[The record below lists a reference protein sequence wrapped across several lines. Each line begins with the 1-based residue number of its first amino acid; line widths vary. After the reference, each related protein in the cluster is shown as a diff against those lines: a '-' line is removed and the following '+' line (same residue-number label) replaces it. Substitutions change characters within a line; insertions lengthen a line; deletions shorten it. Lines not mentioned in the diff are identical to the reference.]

1 MLAERIFGEE
11 GHLELT
17 VVNFNTMPAKLR
29 SGLLDCAVAIAQKDM
44 SPSLSYSNAYYDD
57 AVAIMVRADSAVTEP
72 HQLAGLTVGCINR
85 DGTNQRY
92 TCRNVLNSFA
102 SGLSPAAKVV
112 EYSAIPDMIAD
123 LADGTID
130 AVCLEYA
137 LLYSYYSP
145 EGHRILS
152 EAIGTISY
160 AVALPS
166 GRQRPAEIANELIA
180 ELRASGELQAM
191 LSPLGPAGL
200 QRLVRRD
207 LSQRALFVILPKDE
221 QGRLFLT
228 LTRACFPTK
237 PLLTPK
243 GQSYVISTS
252 STSYFAPVMVTPCA
266 TLPMQNTE
274 NNPFLRS
281 GRSILP
287 FCTTTAT
294 HASSIKYPCA
304 PWEAK

>member
-1 MLAERIFGEE
+1 MIQRKLINFFHSLKRKQVLMFLGVLLLLVAVILFFSLRPGPDPMESAEIAAILDRGVLRVGVRNDIPGFSSDTGGSAPEGFEVELAELLAERIFGEE

-29 SGLLDCAVAIAQKDM
+29 SSLLDCAIAIAQKDM

-166 GRQRPAEIANELIA
+166 GSSALAEIANELIA

-191 LSPLGPAGL
+191 LTRWAL
-200 QRLVRRD
+200 QD
-207 LSQRALFVILPKDE
+207 YS
-221 QGRLFLT
+221 
-228 LTRACFPTK
+228 
-237 PLLTPK
+237 
-243 GQSYVISTS
+243 
-252 STSYFAPVMVTPCA
+252 
-266 TLPMQNTE
+266 
-274 NNPFLRS
+274 
-281 GRSILP
+281 
-287 FCTTTAT
+287 
-294 HASSIKYPCA
+294 AS
-304 PWEAK
+304 